1 MKMSRV
7 GMMGPALVI
16 GFGDYLR
23 QLYKTVGVDLRGDFL
38 INSENFALNFL
49 AAISFGA
56 DRSDITENHLNIDE
70 KASTSLEI
78 DMGINRVPEDMV
90 LIVYAH
96 FNRQIQI
103 DGDRKLTIIE

>member
-1 MKMSRV
+1 MYRFVME
-7 GMMGPALVI
+7 AQI
-16 GFGDYLR
+16 FD
-23 QLYKTVGVDLRGDFL
+23 
-38 INSENFALNFL
+38 ALNGWVF
-49 AAISFGA
+49 
-56 DRSDITENHLNIDE
+56 
-70 KASTSLEI
+70 LEI